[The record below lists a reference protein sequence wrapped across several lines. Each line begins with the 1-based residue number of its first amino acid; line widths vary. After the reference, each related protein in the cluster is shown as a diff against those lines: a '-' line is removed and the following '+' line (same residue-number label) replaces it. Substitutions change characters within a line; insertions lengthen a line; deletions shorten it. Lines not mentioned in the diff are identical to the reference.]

1 MAFIKSFKHQTY
13 LLPPNIC
20 DMIPE
25 DHICFL
31 VEEIVEEIDF
41 SKFEQHYSG
50 AGHPAYHPRIMCKI
64 LIQSTLDRVRS
75 SRAIARNV
83 RENLVYIYLA
93 EKVEPDFRTISDFRK
108 NNLDLLENV
117 FEITVCSAKELGAVG
132 LEKLSVDGTVVKA
145 SASHHSAVTEIELEV
160 IEEYVQNELKKGIE
174 IDRVED
180 ELFENSR
187 GYDQLDN
194 SGKNRVKSVVARCI
208 KQVNKS
214 KKDRISEIKK
224 NIKETKGEFQTD
236 KTKKISLT
244 DKDSRY
250 MKNKKGKAEFS
261 YNAQITV
268 DHQLG
273 IIVANDVCQDR
284 NDIQQLIPQIKIIE
298 NNCGELEEGTKI
310 CADNGYYSV
319 KNIEFSAMKKLDI
332 YIPNVEQASRKNEKC
347 AGTKKEKDR
356 FHISNFKYDPEKD
369 EYICPEQNRMVYSTQ
384 NYNKRKKQYFKRYRG
399 RGCRNCE
406 FLTLCT
412 KSKEK
417 MRILNVPVKSKEV
430 LELNEKMNTKEGK
443 KIFGERKQTVEP
455 VIGNY
460 KENLGFRN
468 CLTRGIKAV
477 RAEFNLVC
485 VAVNI
490 RKIYIFKKKKLET
503 TDFNNLRK
511 QILRAQLKLQ
521 FDS

>member
-13 LLPPNIC
+13 LLPLNIC

-31 VEEIVEEIDF
+31 VEEIVEKIDF
-41 SKFEQHYSG
+41 SEFEQHYSG

-83 RENLVYIYLA
+83 RENLVYMYLA

-108 NNLDLLENV
+108 NNLNLLEDI
-117 FEITVCSAKELGAVG
+117 FKITICSAKDLGAVG
-132 LEKLSVDGTVVKA
+132 LEKLSVDGTVIKA
-145 SASHHSAVTEIELEV
+145 SASHHSAVTEKELEV

-180 ELFENSR
+180 ELFKNSR

-194 SGKNRVKSVVARCI
+194 SGKNRVKSVVARYI

-214 KKDRISEIKK
+214 KKDRISEIKE
-224 NIKETKGEFQTD
+224 NIKETKIEFQTD
-236 KTKKISLT
+236 KANKISLT

-250 MKNKKGKAEFS
+250 MVNKKGKAEFS

-268 DHQLG
+268 DHNTG

-284 NDIQQLIPQIKIIE
+284 NDIQQLIPQIEITEK
-298 NNCGELEEGTKI
+298 NCGNLEEGTKI

-319 KNIEFSAMKKLDI
+319 KNIKFSAMKKLDI
-332 YIPNVEQASRKNEKC
+332 YIPNVEQSSRKNDKC
-347 AGTKKEKDR
+347 TGTKKEKDR

-369 EYICPEQNRMVYSTQ
+369 EYICPEQNRMVYSTL
-384 NYNKRKKQYFKRYRG
+384 NYNKHKKQYVKRYRG
-399 RGCRNCE
+399 RGCRNCAY
-406 FLTLCT
+406 LTLCT
-412 KSKEK
+412 KSKENVRK
-417 MRILNVPVKSKEV
+417 LNILVKSKEV
-430 LELNEKMNTKEGK
+430 LELNEKMNTKEAK
-443 KIFGERKQTVEP
+443 NIFGERKQTVEP

-477 RAEFNLVC
+477 RAEFNLIC
-485 VAVNI
+485 AAVNI
-490 RKIYIFKKKKLET
+490 RKIAIFKQKKLET
-503 TDFNNLRK
+503 DNSQNLDKRS
-511 QILRAQLKLQ
+511 IRGQLTVV
-521 FDS
+521 S

>member
-41 SKFEQHYSG
+41 SEFEQHYSG
-50 AGHPAYHPRIMCKI
+50 AGHPAYHPRILCKI
-64 LIQSTLDRVRS
+64 LIQSTLDRVRP
-75 SRAIARNV
+75 SRAVARNV

-108 NNLDLLENV
+108 NNQDLLENV
-117 FEITVCSAKELGAVG
+117 FKITVCSAKELGAVG
-132 LEKLSVDGTVVKA
+132 LEKLSVDGTVIKA
-145 SASHHSAVTEIELEV
+145 SASHQSAVTEKELEV

-180 ELFENSR
+180 ELFGNSR

-194 SGKNRVKSVVARCI
+194 TGKSKVKSIVAKYI

-214 KKDRISEIKK
+214 KKDRISEIKE
-224 NIKETKGEFQTD
+224 NVNETKEEFLTD
-236 KTKKISLT
+236 KANKISLT

-268 DHQLG
+268 DHKTG
-273 IIVANDVCQDR
+273 IIVANDICQDR
-284 NDIQQLIPQIKIIE
+284 NDIQQLIPQIKITE
-298 NNCGELEEGTKI
+298 KNCGKLEEGTKI
-310 CADNGYYSV
+310 CADNGYYSA
-319 KNIEFSAMKKLDI
+319 KNIEFSSKKKLDV
-332 YIPNVEQASRKNEKC
+332 YIPNVNQASRTNEKLT
-347 AGTKKEKDR
+347 GTKKKKDR

-369 EYICPEQNRMVYSTQ
+369 EYICPEQNRMVFSSKFYD
-384 NYNKRKKQYFKRYRG
+384 KRKKQYFKTYRG
-399 RGCRNCE
+399 RGCRNCKC
-406 FLTLCT
+406 LTLCT

-417 MRILNVPVKSKEV
+417 MRILDVSVKSKEV
-430 LELNEKMNTKEGK
+430 LELDEKMNTKEGK
-443 KIFGERKQTVEP
+443 KIFAERKQTVEP

-468 CLTRGIKAV
+468 CLTRGIRAV
-477 RAEFNLVC
+477 KAEFNIVC
-485 VAVNI
+485 AAVNI

-503 TDFNNLRK
+503 TDFKYIGK
-511 QILRAQLKLQ
+511 QIYQG
-521 FDS
+521 